1 MRGRY
6 GVPLMI
12 LVIICGGT
20 RSLCRQGRGS
30 TEGARKEEEGISGG
44 PVSFIHCRCNGTH
57 GCVGILV

>member
-1 MRGRY
+1 
-6 GVPLMI
+6 MI